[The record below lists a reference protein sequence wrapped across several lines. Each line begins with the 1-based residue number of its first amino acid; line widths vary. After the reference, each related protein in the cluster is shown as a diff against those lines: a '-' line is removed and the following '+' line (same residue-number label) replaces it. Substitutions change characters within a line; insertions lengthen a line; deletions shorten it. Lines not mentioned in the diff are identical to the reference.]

1 MHRSEYRVSLQKI
14 NYVKLIIDKLA
25 EIEEVEVFPAK
36 IAPKE
41 EPGSW
46 TTIDLML
53 IIYPKKEVT
62 HNE

>member
-1 MHRSEYRVSLQKI
+1 MHRSEYQVSLQEI

-25 EIEEVEVFPAK
+25 EIEEVRVFPAR

-41 EPGSW
+41 EPGNM
-46 TTIDLML
+46 TTIDLTL

-62 HNE
+62 HHE